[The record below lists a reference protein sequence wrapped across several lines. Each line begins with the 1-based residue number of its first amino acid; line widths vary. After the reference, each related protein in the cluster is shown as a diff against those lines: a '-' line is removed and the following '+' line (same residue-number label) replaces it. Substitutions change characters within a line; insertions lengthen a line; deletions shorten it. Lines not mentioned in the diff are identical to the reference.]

1 VARCCESGRR
11 LGSDALYPSGRR
23 CWALEAGIKGSPGS
37 ARQPVTRLVL
47 VMVKYPYEVVALMH
61 GAVEIR
67 RFNSQAKAR
76 AWAIDHGHQIV
87 GEQLAME
94 EE

>member
-1 VARCCESGRR
+1 
-11 LGSDALYPSGRR
+11 
-23 CWALEAGIKGSPGS
+23 
-37 ARQPVTRLVL
+37 VTRLIL

-61 GAVEIR
+61 GDREVK

-76 AWAIDHGHQIV
+76 AWAIDHGHEIV

-94 EE
+94 EGK